1 MRGLG
6 HLLATL
12 AASSLALAASVQW
25 RPIGPADK
33 DSTVTLGFALRA
45 ASPGALDDALAAIA
59 DIHTPMYGRYIA
71 DVSALVRPSDV
82 AVAFIESFLHAHN
95 ISRSKHGDYVRVA
108 MPVAAAEAL
117 FHTELFEYAHEG
129 HSDRRIVRPSGPY
142 QLPSDVKPHVLLVDG
157 LDAFPTLFQA
167 QAHATATVA
176 GEASSTSVEA
186 IQRAYDLPSGLDASD
201 PRNAIVIG
209 AFLKE
214 TFNQR
219 DIESFEAR
227 NKQAP
232 SSAFHGPQPVH
243 CIGDGLG
250 VGTGEASLDTQLVTA
265 LTQSQHATVLC
276 YNANRVPSQA
286 FDDSNQEVGA
296 IQSVLVYADDEC
308 ALPPAYVAAVD
319 AEFKKAGVRG
329 TTVVVSSGDNGVVGS
344 TLLGFCGTP
353 ACSRYQEALVEAAVA
368 RLPPDATAKFNSFGR
383 AYPDVVAVGHNVG
396 VFVNGGIQ
404 QTDGT
409 SVSAPVV
416 ASLLAHVNKFRLDHG
431 NPPLGYVVP
440 YLYKVG

>member
-12 AASSLALAASVQW
+12 AASSVALAASVQW
-25 RPIGPADK
+25 RPVGPADK

-129 HSDRRIVRPSGPY
+129 HPDRRIVRPSGPY
-142 QLPSDVKPHVLLVDG
+142 QLPSNVKPHVLLVDG

-167 QAHATATVA
+167 LVHAKATAA

-296 IQSVLVYADDEC
+296 IQSVLVWGSFSC
-308 ALPPAYVAAVD
+308 QLWHYV
-319 AEFKKAGVRG
+319 
-329 TTVVVSSGDNGVVGS
+329 
-344 TLLGFCGTP
+344 
-353 ACSRYQEALVEAAVA
+353 
-368 RLPPDATAKFNSFGR
+368 
-383 AYPDVVAVGHNVG
+383 
-396 VFVNGGIQ
+396 
-404 QTDGT
+404 
-409 SVSAPVV
+409 
-416 ASLLAHVNKFRLDHG
+416 
-431 NPPLGYVVP
+431 PLWWP
-440 YLYKVG
+440 IL